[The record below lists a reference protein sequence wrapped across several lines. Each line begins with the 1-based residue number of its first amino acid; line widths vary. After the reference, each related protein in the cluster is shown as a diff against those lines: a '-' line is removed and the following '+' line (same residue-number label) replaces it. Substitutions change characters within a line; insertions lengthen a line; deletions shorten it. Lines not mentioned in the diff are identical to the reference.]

1 MFQMISIALLISYID
16 NIASGR
22 RRIATTKVQYWL
34 HAFHVTILNHLD
46 QNVKMQ
52 DSLLSISFET

>member
-1 MFQMISIALLISYID
+1 MISTITLLIKC
-16 NIASGR
+16 IASGPGR

-46 QNVKMQ
+46 QNVKCKI
-52 DSLLSISFET
+52 ISPRSALKLE